1 MALQL
6 ARALD
11 DPVSL
16 HDYHGLCQRWQR
28 GGLGRGMDRM
38 AVARLLL
45 DKAAEL
51 RRLRAPAGPI
61 RNPAAVFATWV
72 KLLI

>member
-1 MALQL
+1 M
-6 ARALD
+6 
-11 DPVSL
+11 SL